1 MDVMQLPYLTSEFP
15 GIGGVIKQRDED
27 FFVQEIPLYEPSGE
41 GEHVYAEIQK
51 IGASTFDAIRRIGSA
66 LRVSSRD
73 IGYAGLKDA
82 RALTRQVVSIQGTT
96 PEAVMAL
103 QLPDLTVQWAARHT
117 NKLRLGHLWG
127 NRFAIKI
134 RQVNPTDVVRL
145 PPLLKVLTER
155 GMPNYFGEQ
164 RFGRRGDNAL
174 LGAALIAADDNRLLH
189 LLLGS
194 PNPELD
200 DAAAMESR
208 QAFDRGDL
216 ESALN
221 RFPRHCGM
229 ECRVL
234 ARLIKTGNPAAAV
247 KSIDE
252 KIRRLWVSA
261 LQSELFNQVV
271 ARRIG
276 SLDQVQNGDLACKH
290 ENGACFLVE
299 DAAVES
305 PRANRFEISPTGP
318 MIGYRMPLPQG
329 RPLDIEQQVFAG
341 RDLKPDHFRL
351 AGHHKVKGVRRPLRV
366 KPTEV
371 DLSAG
376 VDDQGAHITLA
387 FALPAGSYATS
398 LLREVMKTDSTS
410 QH

>member
-1 MDVMQLPYLTSEFP
+1 MQLPYLTSEFP
-15 GIGGVIKQRDED
+15 GVGGVIKQRDEE

-51 IGASTFDAIRRIGSA
+51 IGVTTFDALRRIGGA

-82 RALTRQVVSIQGTT
+82 RALTRQVISIQGTT
-96 PEAVMAL
+96 PQAVMAM
-103 QLPDLTVQWAARHT
+103 QLPDISVQWAARHT

-155 GMPNYFGEQ
+155 GLPNYFGEQ

-194 PNPELD
+194 PNLQTD
-200 DAAAMESR
+200 DPAAIEAR

-221 RFPRHCGM
+221 QFPRHCGM
-229 ECRVL
+229 ERQVL
-234 ARLIKTGNPAAAV
+234 ARLIKTGNATAAV

-271 ARRIG
+271 ARRMG
-276 SLDQVQNGDLACKH
+276 SLDQVQNGDLAYKH

-299 DAAVES
+299 DAAVEM
-305 PRANRFEISPTGP
+305 PRTNRFEISPTGP
-318 MIGYRMPLPQG
+318 MIGYRMTLPQG
-329 RPLDIEQQVFAG
+329 RPLEIEQQVFAG
-341 RDLKPDHFRL
+341 HGLEPDHFRL
-351 AGHHKVKGVRRPLRV
+351 AGRHKVKGVRRPLRIQPKDV
-366 KPTEV
+366 E
-371 DLSAG
+371 LSAG
-376 VDDQGAHITLA
+376 VDDHGPHITLV

-398 LLREVMKTDSTS
+398 LLREVMKTDSTA
-410 QH
+410 QP